1 MSGKSKTLWLC
12 VLGLGALGVS
22 ASVTPALANPGDTY
36 TITGERVN
44 LRAGPSDRAS
54 IRSSVR
60 RGDELLELKQDG
72 NWTGVRNIRTG
83 EEGWV
88 FTDLLR
94 QRSTSMLGTG
104 GSDRRGFARYSSG
117 FDSLVGRMD
126 DELGY
131 RFADRV
137 ETGENGML
145 RVTPTQ
151 EWLFNTS
158 REAKIYAA
166 MALYEMWKNHNNGR
180 PVGVALGARGSNP
193 ISIQDGSNG
202 PVMDLPA
209 LVGSSR

>member
-1 MSGKSKTLWLC
+1 MSGKSS
-12 VLGLGALGVS
+12 VLRAALGVGVCGLMMAFGGPAV
-22 ASVTPALANPGDTY
+22 ASPGDTH
-36 TITGERVN
+36 TVTGERVN
-44 LRAGPSDRAS
+44 LRAAPTDRAS
-54 IRSSVR
+54 IRSTVR

-72 NWTGVRNIRTG
+72 NWTGVRNMRTG

-94 QRSTSMLGTG
+94 QRSTSMLGG
-104 GSDRRGFARYSSG
+104 GERGSFARYSSG
-117 FDSLVGRMD
+117 FDRLIGRVN

-131 RFADRV
+131 KFADRV
-137 ETGENGML
+137 EVGENGLL

-166 MALYEMWKNHNNGR
+166 LALYQMWKGHNNGR
-180 PVGVALGARGSNP
+180 PVSLALGERNGTP
-193 ISIQDGSNG
+193 ITIEDAANG
-202 PVMDLPA
+202 PIMDLPA

>member
-1 MSGKSKTLWLC
+1 MSGKSS
-12 VLGLGALGVS
+12 VLRAALGVGVCGLMMAFGGPAV
-22 ASVTPALANPGDTY
+22 ASPGDTH
-36 TITGERVN
+36 TVTGERVN
-44 LRAGPSDRAS
+44 LRAAPTDRAS
-54 IRSSVR
+54 IRSTVR

-72 NWTGVRNIRTG
+72 NWTGVRNMRTG

-94 QRSTSMLGTG
+94 QRSTSMLGG
-104 GSDRRGFARYSSG
+104 GERGSFARYSSG
-117 FDSLVGRMD
+117 FDRLIGRVN

-131 RFADRV
+131 KFADRV
-137 ETGENGML
+137 EVGENGLL

-166 MALYEMWKNHNNGR
+166 LALYQMWKGHNNGR
-180 PVGVALGARGSNP
+180 PVSLALGERGGTP
-193 ISIQDGSNG
+193 ITIEDAANG
-202 PVMDLPA
+202 PIMDLPA